1 LKGVKPVDFLRF
13 DAKNQPQKIN
23 VLKSSAKVRLS
34 AITTKK
40 RRLKNLKQP
49 GFSVF
54 MILSETILLEI
65 GTFCDWML

>member
-1 LKGVKPVDFLRF
+1 LRGVKPVDFLRF

-23 VLKSSAKVRLS
+23 VLKSGAKVGLS

-40 RRLKNLKQP
+40 RRRKNIKQQ

-54 MILSETILLEI
+54 MMISEIILMKI
-65 GTFCDWML
+65 GAFCV